1 MFTFLQRLIPQ
12 HFLSRLFGKAAI
24 SGNIPL
30 KIFLIAVF
38 SRAYDISL
46 KKAKRKAQKDYATF
60 NDFFTREL
68 ESKYIQ
74 YPDLR
79 EQIGSPAEGVLSQ
92 FGDIQDTELIQAKN
106 HRYRITELAGDLA
119 NGFEYGKFL
128 TIYLAPH
135 NYHRVHLPLDAT
147 LTNSIAFPGALFSVN
162 NKTAQNVKGLFVR
175 NERLVCKF
183 ESEFGQF
190 LLVFVGALLV
200 SSIKSVWGEPTS
212 PYKFKI
218 QSDHDIQMSRG
229 EEIGHFL
236 MGSTVI
242 CCFERDSFHFD
253 PALKTGMDLTIGA
266 PIGMAHDQSA

>member
-24 SGNIPL
+24 SRNIPL
-30 KIFLIAVF
+30 KNFLIAAF

-46 KKAKRKAQKDYATF
+46 KKAKGKAQKDYATF

-79 EQIGSPAEGVLSQ
+79 EQIGSPAEGVVSQ

-162 NKTAQNVKGLFVR
+162 NKTAQNIKGLFVR

-200 SSIKSVWGEPTS
+200 SSIKIVWGEPTS

-242 CCFERDSFHFD
+242 CCFERGSFHFD

-266 PIGMAHDQSA
+266 PIGLAHDQSA

>member
-12 HFLSRLFGKAAI
+12 HFLSRLFGNAAI
-24 SGNIPL
+24 SENIPL
-30 KIFLIAVF
+30 KNFLIAAF
-38 SRAYDISL
+38 IRAYDISL

-135 NYHRVHLPLDAT
+135 NYHRVHLPFDAT
-147 LTNSIAFPGALFSVN
+147 LTKSIAFPGALFSVN
-162 NKTAQNVKGLFVR
+162 NKTAQNVKGLFIR

-183 ESEFGQF
+183 ESELGQF

-212 PYKFKI
+212 PYELKI
-218 QSDHDIQMSRG
+218 QSDHDIRMSRG
-229 EEIGHFL
+229 DEIGHFL

-242 CCFERDSFHFD
+242 CCFERGSFHFD